1 MPERKKKIM
10 PGISAGAD
18 QTGGRSEKTTII
30 VWFGRKT
37 IRFGGIDN
45 WGCIWNPS
53 AVNSL

>member
-30 VWFGRKT
+30 VWFERKT

-45 WGCIWNPS
+45 WGCI
-53 AVNSL
+53 